1 MISIEIDNI
10 KSFMSHLLIK
20 DNLDYFLCKEI
31 SIQTFSTFNV
41 DGSIVSD
48 FLTEEEKE
56 NLKDKKYIPWGMLKP
71 YCFNIIKGT
80 RTPLSMKAVFV
91 LAAEDLKKLIA
102 KSGLN
107 IDASPI
113 EGLYLNIRFEGNKL
127 NLISG
132 SSLNY
137 FTLDKTVDR
146 MWDEEVKESLSF
158 LFE

>member
-20 DNLDYFLCKEI
+20 DSLDYFLCKEI

-41 DGSIVSD
+41 DGSIIND
-48 FLTEEEKE
+48 FLTDEETEA
-56 NLKDKKYIPWGMLKP
+56 LKGNKYIPWSRLKP

-80 RTPLSMKAVFV
+80 RTPLSLKAVFV
-91 LAAEDLKKLIA
+91 LAAEDVERLIS

-107 IDASPI
+107 IDASTI

-127 NLISG
+127 NLVSG

-137 FTLDKTVDR
+137 FTLDKTVDM
-146 MWDEEVKESLSF
+146 MWDDEVKESLRF
-158 LFE
+158 LSN